1 MIAVVIIP
9 TAEAATIEITVPP
22 IAANKAF
29 FAVASLV
36 GSPWA
41 ERNKMPVIIQKI
53 ITIPVAT
60 THTNLATFATIPV
73 IVMFACTCA
82 KVIPGKTKTDT
93 KKIKDNNFFCSPLS

>member
-22 IAANKAF
+22 IAENKAF

-53 ITIPVAT
+53 ITIAT
-60 THTNLATFATIPV
+60 ATCPITLPTLSTMPV
-73 IVMFACTCA
+73 IVIWAD
-82 KVIPGKTKTDT
+82 VEIGNS
-93 KKIKDNNFFCSPLS
+93 KIANSGIANNNF